1 MGIARGANIVRDNLI
16 FGYDT
21 GHGVS
26 NNTTAT
32 RFNKGEPTT
41 NLQSSNQTSGQIAGM
56 QGVGLTYV
64 GEEDGY
70 SKYSMTGTFSAG
82 TYPYSMYLPGVS
94 FTGGTS
100 YSTQAKIKTNV
111 PDKFNY
117 FGTSAINYVNNPQN
131 SAGTGSS
138 VLQPDGCYLVKREGF
153 NYVSTTNQAG
163 YLMTNPINN
172 TTFSSSTDFVY
183 IKDFQI
189 EQNDHCTP
197 YTPTSRG
204 DNNSLIDLKRTE
216 TVALDNVSYDSHCQ
230 PVLDGTGDDID
241 LGTDVAFAG
250 DREEWTVE
258 SIVNYNNV
266 AGSYNNT
273 TAPANFIGAD
283 SIQHNSW
290 YWSVLGGYLAIWN
303 ISPGVWKYGSTAIQA
318 NTWYHVVLT
327 VGPGGTSYQ
336 MYLNGVLEGGS
347 ASTYSFNPDYS
358 GLRVR
363 YFGRGSS
370 GNRRNVDGHIAVTR
384 IYNKRL
390 TADEVKQNFNAYKKR
405 FNI

>member
-1 MGIARGANIVRDNLI
+1 MYTGPKLVTESLVLG
-16 FGYDT
+16 FDT
-21 GHGVS
+21 GYGVADKHTS
-26 NNTTAT
+26 TIYY
-32 RFNKGEPTT
+32 KGEPAT
-41 NLQSSNQTSGQIAGM
+41 NLRSDTQTSNMIFGM
-56 QGVGLTYV
+56 QGVSVNYV

-70 SKYSMTGTFSAG
+70 QKYSMNGTFSAG
-82 TYPYSMYLPGVS
+82 TYPYMSYLKQETFTAGVK
-94 FTGGTS
+94 

-111 PDKFNY
+111 PGKFNY
-117 FGTSAINYVNNPQN
+117 FGSNGVSYVNVPMDH
-131 SAGTGSS
+131 SGSLS
-138 VLQPDGCYLVKREGF
+138 STLQDDGCYLVKREGF
-153 NYVSTTNQAG
+153 AYSSTTSQPG
-163 YLMTNPINN
+163 YLWTNPINN
-172 TTFSSSTDFVY
+172 TTFSSSTDFIY

-204 DNNSLIDLKRTE
+204 NNNSLIDLTKTRDIQI
-216 TVALDNVSYDSHCQ
+216 DNASFDSTCQ

-241 LGTDVAFAG
+241 LGTDVDIAG

-258 SIVNYNNV
+258 TVVKYNTV
-266 AGSYNNT
+266 AAGYNNT
-273 TAPANFIGAD
+273 TSPANFIGSD
-283 SIQHNSW
+283 SINHSSW
-290 YWSVLGGYLAIWN
+290 YWSVLASKLAIWN
-303 ISPGVWKYGSTAIQA
+303 ISPGVWKYGSTTLAA

-336 MYLNGVLEGGS
+336 MYLNGVLEGGT

-363 YFGRGSS
+363 YFGRGNS

-384 IYNKRL
+384 IYKKRL
-390 TADEVKQNFNAYKKR
+390 TADEVKQNFNAYKER

>member
-1 MGIARGANIVRDNLI
+1 MYTGPKLI
-16 FGYDT
+16 TESLAFGFDT
-21 GHGVS
+21 GYGVADKHTS
-26 NNTTAT
+26 TIYY
-32 RFNKGEPTT
+32 KGEPAT
-41 NLQSSNQTSGQIAGM
+41 NLRSGTQTSNMILGMSGISIA
-56 QGVGLTYV
+56 YV

-70 SKYSMTGTFSAG
+70 QKYSMNGTFNGG
-82 TYPYSMYLPGVS
+82 TYPYIAYLKQES
-94 FTGGTS
+94 FTAGVK

-111 PDKFNY
+111 PGKFNY
-117 FGTSAINYVNNPQN
+117 FASNGVSYVNVPMDH
-131 SAGTGSS
+131 SGSLS
-138 VLQPDGCYLVKREGF
+138 STLQDDGCYLVKREGF
-153 NYVSTTNQAG
+153 AYSSTTSQPG
-163 YLMTNPINN
+163 YLWTNPING
-172 TTFSSSTDFVY
+172 TTFSSSTDFIY

-216 TVALDNVSYDSHCQ
+216 TIALDNVSYDSTCQ
-230 PVLDGTGDDID
+230 PILDGTGDDID
-241 LGTDVAFAG
+241 LGTDVDFAG

-258 SIVNYNNV
+258 SVVKYNTV
-266 AGSYNNT
+266 AGGYNNT
-273 TAPANFIGAD
+273 TSPANFIGSD
-283 SIQHNSW
+283 SINHSSW

-303 ISPGVWKYGSTAIQA
+303 ISPGTWRYGSTAIQA

-336 MYLNGVLEGGS
+336 MYLNGVAEGGNHTS
-347 ASTYSFNPDYS
+347 YSFNPDYS

-363 YFGRGSS
+363 YFGRGNS

-384 IYNKRL
+384 IYKKRL
-390 TADEVKQNFNAYKKR
+390 TAAEVKQNFNAYKNR